1 MVEEAKRVPL
11 AHPDLRLESVN
22 IHSLMEK
29 IASKRDVYNLLAMEC
44 EAYLPKMDTVNISFL
59 KQIARAQ
66 MYVRLIL
73 ANHTVHQATAGE
85 GRTADRWTDH
95 RRLPE
100 VCTQQSSA
108 AQASAG

>member
-1 MVEEAKRVPL
+1 MPL

-22 IHSLMEK
+22 IHALMEK
-29 IASKRDVYNLLAMEC
+29 IASKRDVYNFLALEC
-44 EAYLPKMDTVNISFL
+44 EAYLPKMDTVNIYFL

-66 MYVRLIL
+66 KDVRLIL
-73 ANHTVHQATAGE
+73 ANDTVHQATAGK
-85 GRTADRWTDH
+85 GSSSATDRWTYH

-100 VCTQQSSA
+100 VCTQQSSV